1 MRLHRT
7 VIVLLLAGSLAA
19 CHDKMASPEPLTGGN
34 PKIGQK
40 LVAQFGC
47 GACHQIKGIAHADS
61 QVGPSLKE
69 IRSSSYIGGV
79 LPNSADNL
87 MKWIMHPRAINPKT
101 DMPELGVTEPEAR
114 DIAAYLYSQ

>member
-1 MRLHRT
+1 MRFDSALL
-7 VIVLLLAGSLAA
+7 VLLLAASVAA
-19 CHDKMASPEPLTGGN
+19 CDKKMDSPEPLTGGN
-34 PKIGQK
+34 PKLGQK
-40 LVAQFGC
+40 LIAQYGC

-61 QVGPSLKE
+61 QVGPSLKK

-87 MKWIMHPRAINPKT
+87 MKWIMHPRGMNPKT

-114 DIAAYLYSQ
+114 DMAAYLYSQ

>member
-1 MRLHRT
+1 MRLQRMWLG
-7 VIVLLLAGSLAA
+7 VLLAASLAA
-19 CHDKMASPEPLTGGN
+19 CGKKMTSPEPMTGGD
-34 PKIGQK
+34 PRMGQK
-40 LVAQFGC
+40 LIAQFGC

-69 IRSSSYIGGV
+69 IRSSSYVGGT
-79 LPNSADNL
+79 LPNSAENL
-87 MKWIMHPRAINPKT
+87 MKWIMHPRAVNPRT